1 MITTA
6 PLPAWRDFAAVFDR
20 RSDDGD
26 DGDAELAAPWR
37 RAGETAFWFSR
48 AAFALA
54 VVAHARPAAT
64 PSPSVWLPDY
74 FCNQSTAPLRQ
85 SGARITFYPIGV
97 DLEPDWRECE
107 RLAAAEAP
115 DLFVLVHTFGR
126 SADGARARAFC
137 DSVAARLVEDAAH
150 VVRPQPGVGE
160 AGDFVVY
167 SPQKV
172 LAVPDGGLLLA
183 RDRTRAQA
191 IGAATRRLGIG
202 APAPWTWFAK
212 RGAQKV
218 LPPAAFAPFRRGL
231 AFDDDPAYAPLP
243 PTPALSAAARRL
255 LARAPMML
263 AAAADARRQNAIALR
278 QCLAAADGPRPYF
291 RAEDEGPAPYR
302 LVLDCAG
309 PADAQAWYRRLG
321 AAGVPVE
328 SWPDLAP
335 EVTGAPENHA
345 IALELRRR
353 LVFVGV
359 HQTLDSDALASR
371 FGRAIGCP

>member
-1 MITTA
+1 MITAA
-6 PLPAWRDFAAVFDR
+6 PLPAWRDFAAVFAR
-20 RSDDGD
+20 RGGGD
-26 DGDAELAAPWR
+26 DDAELAAPWR
-37 RAGETAFWFSR
+37 RAGETAFFLSR

-54 VVAHARPAAT
+54 AVAQALPKAA
-64 PSPSVWLPDY
+64 PSVWLPDY

-85 SGARITFYPIGV
+85 IGAAITFYPV
-97 DLEPDWRECE
+97 AADLEPDWPACE
-107 RLAAAEAP
+107 RLAAASAP

-126 SADGARARAFC
+126 SADGVRARAFC
-137 DSVAARLVEDAAH
+137 DPMAARLVEDAAH

-172 LAVPDGGLLLA
+172 LAVPDGGLLLV
-183 RDRTRAQA
+183 RDRTHAQA
-191 IGAATRRLGIG
+191 IGAAIRRMGSR

-212 RGAQKV
+212 RGAQKI
-218 LPPAAFAPFRRGL
+218 LPPAAFAPFRRGP
-231 AFDDDPAYAPLP
+231 AFSDDPAYAPLP

-255 LARAPMML
+255 LARAPTSL
-263 AAAADARRQNAIALR
+263 LAAADARRRNAIALR
-278 QCLAAADGPRPYF
+278 QCLAAADGPRPYL

-359 HQTLDSDALASR
+359 HQTLDSDALAGR